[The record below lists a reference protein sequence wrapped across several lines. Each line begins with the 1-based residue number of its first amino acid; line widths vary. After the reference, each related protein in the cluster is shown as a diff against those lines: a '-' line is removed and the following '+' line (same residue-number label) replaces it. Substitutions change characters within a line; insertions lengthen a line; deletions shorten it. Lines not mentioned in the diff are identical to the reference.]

1 MKGPTMKKTY
11 RVWVT
16 ETTTYSKI
24 VEADDSE
31 NAIHQVGDLWGSH
44 GPDAFKFEEVVEW
57 DIVDLEEIKQQK
69 EVA

>member
-1 MKGPTMKKTY
+1 MKKTY

-31 NAIHQVGDLWGSH
+31 NAIHQVEDLWGSS
-44 GPDAFKFEEVVEW
+44 PDLFKFEEVCEW